1 MESHERS
8 TTCLTP
14 SKKVTVNKINSFDK
28 AKIANKFNKIFAN
41 IGIELA
47 KNIPAA
53 KTTLETQLWR
63 LLGLNLL
70 SINKLKDTFYSLKIS
85 YSPGYSEQVLTV
97 SRNVLV
103 KYIIL

>member
-14 SKKVTVNKINSFDK
+14 LKKVTVNKINSFDK
-28 AKIANKFNKIFAN
+28 AKIANKFNKIFVN

-47 KNIPAA
+47 RNISTA

-70 SINKLKDTFYSLKIS
+70 SINKLKDAFYSLKIN
-85 YSPGYSEQVLTV
+85 YSPGYGEQVLTE
-97 SRNVLV
+97 SRDVLV
-103 KYIIL
+103 KYIIV